1 MKKIVSIVLCLVL
14 LSLNQLC
21 FASKENIFDFDILSC
36 NEIKIS
42 YYNGGEFSYPTMPGY
57 YNYVTIDNEEIKEI
71 LNCIS
76 DINYIPFGGGFGG
89 AGGEHLTI
97 YVNGVE
103 AVHFVVGV
111 EMCYIDGKI
120 YEFGMEEYRKLEDLV
135 FEYRTKNDI
144 KVYFNNER
152 IKFYNSPVIMND
164 RTLVPAESIS
174 KVLGLEANWGGDKV
188 IFKKE
193 NQFLV
198 IYTEDDYIDEYG
210 SRKPIDIGGRLIDE
224 IAMVPVRVLAES
236 YGFTVKWENNSVY
249 IMSE

>member
-1 MKKIVSIVLCLVL
+1 
-14 LSLNQLC
+14 
-21 FASKENIFDFDILSC
+21 
-36 NEIKIS
+36 
-42 YYNGGEFSYPTMPGY
+42 
-57 YNYVTIDNEEIKEI
+57 
-71 LNCIS
+71 
-76 DINYIPFGGGFGG
+76 
-89 AGGEHLTI
+89 
-97 YVNGVE
+97 
-103 AVHFVVGV
+103 
-111 EMCYIDGKI
+111 
-120 YEFGMEEYRKLEDLV
+120 
-135 FEYRTKNDI
+135 
-144 KVYFNNER
+144 
-152 IKFYNSPVIMND
+152 MND

-174 KVLGLEANWGGDKV
+174 KVLGLEASWGGDKV